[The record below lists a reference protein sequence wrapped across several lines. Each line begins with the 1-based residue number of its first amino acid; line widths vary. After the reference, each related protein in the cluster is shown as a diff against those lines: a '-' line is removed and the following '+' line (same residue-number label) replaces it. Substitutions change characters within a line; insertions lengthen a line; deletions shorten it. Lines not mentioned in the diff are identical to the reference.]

1 MIEVKGLSK
10 KYGSHVAVNN
20 VSFTVND
27 GEILGF
33 LGPNGAGKSTTMNM
47 LTGYLSAT
55 SGTIS
60 IDGYDIL
67 ENPNEA
73 KMRIG
78 YLPEQPPLYLDMT
91 VREYL
96 YFIYDLKKC
105 KFPKAPHIEEICR
118 LVKINDVADRL
129 IKNLSKGY
137 KQRVGIAQALVGNPD
152 VLILD
157 EPTVGL
163 DPKQIIEIRSLVT
176 ELGKNHTVILSSHI
190 LTEIQAVCERI
201 IVINNG
207 RLIADDTPENL
218 SKTLSSDHSLSLR
231 ISGPRAE
238 VIRLISTVPGVKTVT
253 CIGQYEQGSNDYIV
267 EPDGESDVR
276 RAIFT
281 RLADRNWPLLMS
293 KSNEMSLEQI
303 FLRLTEMTEKEQEMI
318 FGKIASEDAEEADV
332 TPEDSKAEDIKM
344 KNSKTEDSETKDSK
358 TESTKAKDSKT
369 KVTEAE
375 DTKEEDTK
383 AENFGVEDTVP
394 KKAAAEKVFAKKASA
409 KRAPTKK
416 ESVKKESAKGEP
428 VKEKG
433 EDK

>member
-10 KYGSHVAVNN
+10 KYGNHVAVSN

-47 LTGYLSAT
+47 LTGYLSPTAG
-55 SGTIS
+55 SIS

-78 YLPEQPPLYLDMT
+78 YLPEMPPLYLDMT

-105 KFPKAPHIEEICR
+105 KFPKAPHIDEICR
-118 LVKINDVADRL
+118 LVKIDHVSERL

-137 KQRVGIAQALVGNPD
+137 RQRVGIAQALVGNPD

-163 DPKQIIEIRSLVT
+163 DPKQIIEIRSLIT

-190 LTEIQAVCERI
+190 LSEIQAVCERI

-207 RLIADDTPENL
+207 KLIADDTPENL
-218 SKTLSSDHSLSLR
+218 ARTLSSDHTLSLR
-231 ISGPRAE
+231 IVGPRAE
-238 VIRLISTVPGVKTVT
+238 VLKLLSTVRGVKTVT
-253 CIGQYEQGSNDYIV
+253 CVGQREQGSNDYIV
-267 EPDGESDVR
+267 EPDGTDDVR

-281 RLADRNWPLLMS
+281 RLSDRNWPLLVS

-303 FLRLTEMTEKEQEMI
+303 FLRLTEMTDAEQERI
-318 FGKIASEDAEEADV
+318 FGKRASKEEASETIENTEESND
-332 TPEDSKAEDIKM
+332 
-344 KNSKTEDSETKDSK
+344 
-358 TESTKAKDSKT
+358 
-369 KVTEAE
+369 
-375 DTKEEDTK
+375 
-383 AENFGVEDTVP
+383 
-394 KKAAAEKVFAKKASA
+394 
-409 KRAPTKK
+409 
-416 ESVKKESAKGEP
+416 
-428 VKEKG
+428 EKG

>member
-10 KYGSHVAVNN
+10 RYGSHVAVSN

-55 SGTIS
+55 AGTIL

-78 YLPEQPPLYLDMT
+78 YLPEIPPLYPDMT
-91 VREYL
+91 VKEYL
-96 YFIYDLKKC
+96 YFIYDLKKV
-105 KFPKAPHIEEICR
+105 KFPKAPHIDEICH
-118 LVKINDVADRL
+118 LVKIDHVSERL

-137 KQRVGIAQALVGNPD
+137 RQRVGIAQALIGNPD

-163 DPKQIIEIRSLVT
+163 DPKQIIEIRSLIT

-190 LTEIQAVCERI
+190 LSEIQAVCERI

-207 RLIADDTPENL
+207 RLIADDTPDNL
-218 SKTLSSDHSLSLR
+218 SKTLSSDHTLTLR
-231 ISGPRAE
+231 VSGPRAE
-238 VIRLISTVPGVKTVT
+238 VLKLLSTVQGIKTVT
-253 CIGQYEQGSNDYIV
+253 CIGMHEQNSNDYIV
-267 EPDGESDVR
+267 EPDGTVDVR
-276 RAIFT
+276 RTIFG
-281 RLADRNWPLLMS
+281 RLADRNWPLLMI

-303 FLRLTEMTEKEQEMI
+303 FLRLTDMTAEEQEKI
-318 FGKIASEDAEEADV
+318 FGKRGADEAQEAVLEETENIAEEIF
-332 TPEDSKAEDIKM
+332 EQE
-344 KNSKTEDSETKDSK
+344 
-358 TESTKAKDSKT
+358 
-369 KVTEAE
+369 
-375 DTKEEDTK
+375 
-383 AENFGVEDTVP
+383 
-394 KKAAAEKVFAKKASA
+394 
-409 KRAPTKK
+409 
-416 ESVKKESAKGEP
+416 GE
-428 VKEKG
+428 
-433 EDK
+433 